1 LDGAEAAEH
10 GSVEVAALAGGFDG
24 VDERVPV
31 ALVKLRA
38 DRHLVI
44 DQANLVLSD
53 EVVGEVDAA
62 TAG

>member
-1 LDGAEAAEH
+1 
-10 GSVEVAALAGGFDG
+10 
-24 VDERVPV
+24 VPV